1 MAQKN
6 MQLVQ
11 VAIDAFFRGDEPAM
25 LRVAAPDVVIAQPP
39 DQPDRQDYHGHEGMR
54 QMLTAW
60 IGSWDDWSLEILST
74 REVRDLVLATAQQRG
89 RGKAS
94 GASFD
99 AEIAFVFTVRDEQI
113 VLWQMFLSEQ
123 QALEAAGL
131 TE

>member
-1 MAQKN
+1 MAQTN
-6 MQLVQ
+6 LALVQ
-11 VAIDAFFRGDEPAM
+11 AAIDAFFRGDEPAM

-39 DQPDRQDYHGHEGMR
+39 DQPDRQDYHGHDGMR
-54 QMLTAW
+54 QVMAEW
-60 IGSWDDWSLEILST
+60 IGNWDDWSLEILSA
-74 REVRDLVLATAQQRG
+74 REVRDLVLATARQQG

-131 TE
+131 SE